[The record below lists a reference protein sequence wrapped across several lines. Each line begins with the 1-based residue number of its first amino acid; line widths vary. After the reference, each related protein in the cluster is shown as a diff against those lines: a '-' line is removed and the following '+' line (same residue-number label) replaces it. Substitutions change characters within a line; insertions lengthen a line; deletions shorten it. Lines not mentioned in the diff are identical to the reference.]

1 VTDLCFELL
10 QPQFVLSIRQE
21 SSKNTRNFLSAA
33 QIYSSV
39 VRGDTDE
46 QRQQKISVVGHL
58 VRDAG
63 QVHEFGQQC
72 NGTCATCPQLSNTL
86 LFYSSRKES
95 SREGATPVL
104 AAATGSE
111 RGKEKRCGRGLLSV
125 AQKAKGDT
133 PNHKGTVRT
142 CGGPA
147 AAARDP

>member
-1 VTDLCFELL
+1 MRESAAQELPVAERVTDLCFELL

-63 QVHEFGQQC
+63 
-72 NGTCATCPQLSNTL
+72 
-86 LFYSSRKES
+86 
-95 SREGATPVL
+95 
-104 AAATGSE
+104 
-111 RGKEKRCGRGLLSV
+111 
-125 AQKAKGDT
+125 
-133 PNHKGTVRT
+133 
-142 CGGPA
+142 
-147 AAARDP
+147 